1 MKPQHALWSS
11 VKHCAFCWVLP
22 QHFIKNNC
30 HDDETDDDVK
40 RFLDFS
46 KVSRCRSELLPG
58 RDLDA
63 WNCVPLHLLTLNHR
77 KKYLLSITSL
87 PIYWTCFVKWTFHSW
102 CLENMPLT
110 HFFSIFFNYDI
121 YSYLLSTLL
130 IQNRLQNIE
139 HLSSTAMLSAAQ
151 THTVLVLKP
160 CPSQTKFRSRI
171 GKRKMLLKDAWCI
184 NFRKMSPWPWIS
196 PLDPSNPSTDRSWS
210 ANHGS
215 LTSSTSSTFCTSTA
229 SSTSSTNT
237 TNSNTTALIVVPVL
251 YMHISSLQTSNPPK
265 PAQCEC
271 RWLHAW
277 RKRIEAFSSSRSVGS
292 TPCDVVKA
300 SGTTPW
306 AHPMAAT
313 GLNKRVAGA
322 SWVDETLAMF

>member
-58 RDLDA
+58 RGLDA

-110 HFFSIFFNYDI
+110 HFFSIFFPLWYLFVFVEHTSHPKPSSKHWTSLI
-121 YSYLLSTLL
+121 YR
-130 IQNRLQNIE
+130 N
-139 HLSSTAMLSAAQ
+139 A
-151 THTVLVLKP
+151 
-160 CPSQTKFRSRI
+160 
-171 GKRKMLLKDAWCI
+171 
-184 NFRKMSPWPWIS
+184 
-196 PLDPSNPSTDRSWS
+196 
-210 ANHGS
+210 
-215 LTSSTSSTFCTSTA
+215 FC
-229 SSTSSTNT
+229 STNT
-237 TNSNTTALIVVPVL
+237 YCTCL
-251 YMHISSLQTSNPPK
+251 
-265 PAQCEC
+265 
-271 RWLHAW
+271 
-277 RKRIEAFSSSRSVGS
+277 
-292 TPCDVVKA
+292 
-300 SGTTPW
+300 
-306 AHPMAAT
+306 
-313 GLNKRVAGA
+313 
-322 SWVDETLAMF
+322 ETLSFTNQV